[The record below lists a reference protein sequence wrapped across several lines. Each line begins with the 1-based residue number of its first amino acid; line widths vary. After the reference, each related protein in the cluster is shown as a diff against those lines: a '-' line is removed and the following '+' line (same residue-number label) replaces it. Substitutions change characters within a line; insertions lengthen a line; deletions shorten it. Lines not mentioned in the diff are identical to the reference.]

1 MTEATPAKTRKP
13 RTRLGLTTAER
24 LAVLES
30 RMDNSDDAVR
40 RLEHK
45 MDIGFNAINLM
56 LLELKNKRNPV
67 TDFIASNWKYLL
79 AAAAV
84 LLGRDVHDLVQV
96 LTLR

>member
-13 RTRLGLTTAER
+13 RTRVGLTTAER

-45 MDIGFNAINLM
+45 MDSGFSAINAM

-67 TDFIASNWKYLL
+67 TDFVVSNWKYLVL
-79 AAAAV
+79 AAAV
-84 LLGRDVHDLVQV
+84 LLGRDVHDLLQV
-96 LTLR
+96 LPLR

>member
-13 RTRLGLTTAER
+13 RTRVGLTTAER

-45 MDIGFNAINLM
+45 MDSGFSAINTM
-56 LLELKNKRNPV
+56 LLELQNRPNPV
-67 TDFIASNWKYLL
+67 TDFIANNWKYLVL
-79 AAAAV
+79 AGAV
-84 LLGRDVHDLVQV
+84 LLGRDIHDLVQV
-96 LTLR
+96 FPLR